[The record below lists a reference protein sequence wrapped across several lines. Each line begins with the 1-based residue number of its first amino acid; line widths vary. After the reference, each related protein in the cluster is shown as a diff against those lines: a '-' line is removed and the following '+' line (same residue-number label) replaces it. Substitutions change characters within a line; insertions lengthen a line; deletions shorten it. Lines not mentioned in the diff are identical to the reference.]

1 MQTKKKEV
9 MSSEI
14 SIKLN
19 VAGMVTGV
27 DVENNDFLDE
37 EQVVEGLATGAGLL
51 VGSLFDELD
60 KENYNYFIDYF
71 METFLQSVNTPSNAK
86 SKLEFDALE
95 EAMENNNPENYVTDD
110 SQIDYYQ
117 IRADYTE
124 AVERAKEKN
133 DKADN
138 IRHFFGNKN

>member
-1 MQTKKKEV
+1 MAT
-9 MSSEI
+9 S
-14 SIKLN
+14 
-19 VAGMVTGV
+19 V

-37 EQVVEGLATGAGLL
+37 KQVVEESSHRKKRLL

-95 EAMENNNPENYVTDD
+95 EAMENNNPEKLCN
-110 SQIDYYQ
+110 
-117 IRADYTE
+117 
-124 AVERAKEKN
+124 
-133 DKADN
+133 
-138 IRHFFGNKN
+138 

>member
-1 MQTKKKEV
+1 
-9 MSSEI
+9 
-14 SIKLN
+14 
-19 VAGMVTGV
+19 
-27 DVENNDFLDE
+27 
-37 EQVVEGLATGAGLL
+37 
-51 VGSLFDELD
+51 
-60 KENYNYFIDYF
+60 

-138 IRHFFGNKN
+138 IRNLFGNKN